1 MQSFTRRCAMAAVGA
16 VLALGATGCF
26 PSRQGVYREI
36 EQERHR
42 AYVRWRDNLD
52 KDEMLPPANGPLSVV
67 DAVKLALVH
76 NPALQRTLQEQEK
89 ARGQVWTAYSQALP
103 TLDANADYTRLDKV
117 NQISVGTTTF
127 PTGALN
133 NYSVELSVTQPL
145 IQGASIPAAIRG
157 AKFFQFLNDEKV
169 RQAVQDLI
177 FTVVRDYYDVVLAN
191 HLYQVQVE
199 ALDFA
204 KANLKDVTAREQA
217 GVAIPFDELR
227 ARVEVSNVE
236 ADMIQQRNKL
246 NRARTALLRVV
257 GISQKS
263 DVEMTDELAYVPMT
277 PDFEKAVEAAFVNR
291 PELYQAEL
299 DLRLQKEALRVYYSY
314 FFPRL
319 EAWGLQKWAYPDPHD
334 QSFLEW
340 GKQWTA
346 GLRVRWTL
354 FDGLKR
360 EGNIIQQKATLR
372 QSVITL
378 FDAEQAVLEQVKNA
392 TLDLNDADELVKSQQ
407 LNLERANEAL
417 RLVTVGADNG
427 VNTELEVLD
436 ARSALT
442 KARGLYYQAL
452 YAHAVARL
460 TLQRAIGTLG
470 TPPGTPTVPEKGP
483 APGVIPEFMT
493 PAAGSQ
499 PAQGQAPGGEQA
511 KPEGE
516 ANPQSPVAAP
526 GQAPDA
532 TASGQAQPE
541 ARKQE

>member
-1 MQSFTRRCAMAAVGA
+1 MHGIARRYVMAAVGA

-26 PSRQGVYREI
+26 PTRAGVYTEI
-36 EQERHR
+36 QQERLR

-52 KDEMLPPANGPLSVV
+52 KDELLPRPKGSLTIV

-76 NPALQRTLQEQEK
+76 NPTLQRTLQEQEK
-89 ARGQVWTAYSQALP
+89 ARGQLLTAYSQALP
-103 TLDANADYTRLDKV
+103 TLEADADYTRVDKV
-117 NQISVGTTTF
+117 NQISVGATTIAV
-127 PTGALN
+127 GALN
-133 NYSVELSVTQPL
+133 NYDAQLSLTQPL
-145 IQGASIPAAIRG
+145 IQGDSIPAAIRG

-191 HLYQVQVE
+191 HLYQVQLE

-204 KANLKDVTAREQA
+204 KANLKDVTARAQA

-263 DVEMTDELAYVPMT
+263 ELDFPDELAYVPMT
-277 PDFEKAVEAAFVNR
+277 PDFEKAVEGAFLNR

-314 FFPRL
+314 YFPKL
-319 EAWGLQKWAYPDPHD
+319 EAWGLQKWAYPDPHN
-334 QSFLEW
+334 QELIEW

-346 GLRVRWTL
+346 GLRLRWTL

-417 RLVTVGADNG
+417 RLVTVGAAEG

-442 KARGLYYQAL
+442 KTRGLYYQAL

-483 APGVIPEFMT
+483 APGIIPEFMA
-493 PAAGSQ
+493 PAA
-499 PAQGQAPGGEQA
+499 AAA
-511 KPEGE
+511 GE
-516 ANPQSPVAAP
+516 AQP
-526 GQAPDA
+526 
-532 TASGQAQPE
+532 TAQ
-541 ARKQE
+541 KQE